1 LTIQVANAKSLTIEF
16 LTHRIAIILV
26 LLSLKKEEE
35 MGKLA
40 LAVIVSSWI
49 IPITIIVNHIVPE
62 PYMVRRSLIT
72 SGTEQTVADF

>member
-1 LTIQVANAKSLTIEF
+1 

-72 SGTEQTVADF
+72 SGSGTEQTVADF

>member
-1 LTIQVANAKSLTIEF
+1 

-40 LAVIVSSWI
+40 LAVIVSSWV
-49 IPITIIVNHIVPE
+49 IPITIIINHIVPE
-62 PYMVRRSLIT
+62 PYMVRQSLIT

>member
-72 SGTEQTVADF
+72 SETEK